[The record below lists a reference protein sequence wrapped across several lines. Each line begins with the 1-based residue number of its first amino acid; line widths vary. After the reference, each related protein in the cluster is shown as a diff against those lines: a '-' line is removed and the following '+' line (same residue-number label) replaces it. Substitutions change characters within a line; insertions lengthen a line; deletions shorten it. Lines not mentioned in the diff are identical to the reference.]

1 MFLFLLLNYYILV
14 FYQFNDLQ
22 NVFNYSQN
30 KKKIKIQFLH
40 LAFKQITVNKNERV
54 KKYEKTKENTRIRA
68 TPMGVAIRGV
78 IPITAKM
85 APQRQIIKL

>member
-30 KKKIKIQFLH
+30 KKKIRIQFLH

-54 KKYEKTKENTRIRA
+54 KKYEKRKYKNKMMKELIVS
-68 TPMGVAIRGV
+68 PV
-78 IPITAKM
+78 
-85 APQRQIIKL
+85 KLKVLGFNEFFLI